1 MSQQATEPLTAEQA
15 AALHQAVQRGS
26 LAYVRNLAAAEQAV
40 QRGQFNVA
48 KVLRAAANAHRVLAF
63 NAARLLEVAAPQP
76 PEALLAANLAEL
88 QPGSLPPA
96 KGAAPD
102 AAPDAAPLHGPALPT
117 FLAQAQT
124 VQTRVT
130 DLLQRALDS
139 LTAHPDVLERDVALH
154 IQSCRGCGNP
164 VEGRAPE
171 QCDLCGAIAAE
182 FLYVGPFYSWTDER
196 LGRLSPQQVT
206 AILAQGPAQLAALI
220 ERVDDALL
228 CRKPTPDEWCIK
240 EIVAHTLEADYIC
253 VAEVQAILAQT
264 PYTGTIAPW
273 QTHVGKGYEMRPAAA
288 LIAQYCEARD
298 ATLAL
303 LQGLTPSDW
312 SRTGYIWGRAA
323 SILDVGMWVANH
335 DIGHLAQVRR
345 LLAAWQ
351 ADPG

>member
-1 MSQQATEPLTAEQA
+1 
-15 AALHQAVQRGS
+15 
-26 LAYVRNLAAAEQAV
+26 LAYIRNLAAAEQAV

-63 NAARLLEVAAPQP
+63 NAARLLEVADPQP
-76 PEALLAANLAEL
+76 PDALLAANRAEL

-96 KGAAPD
+96 TGAASGAAPV
-102 AAPDAAPLHGPALPT
+102 AVPLHGPALPT

-124 VQTRVT
+124 VQTRVS

-139 LTAHPDVLERDVALH
+139 LAAHPDILERDVAMWMH
-154 IQSCRGCGNP
+154 SCRVCGNP
-164 VEGRAPE
+164 MEGRAPE
-171 QCDLCGAIAAE
+171 QCDLCGAVAAE

-206 AILAQGPAQLAALI
+206 AILAQGPEQVTALI
-220 ERVDDALL
+220 DGVDDALL
-228 CRKPTPDEWCIK
+228 CRKPSPDEWCIK

-253 VAEVQAILAQT
+253 VAQVQAILAQT
-264 PYTGTIAPW
+264 PYAGTVPPW
-273 QTHVGKGYEMRPAAA
+273 QTHVGKGYETRPAAA
-288 LIAQYCEARD
+288 LIAQYHAARR

-303 LQGLTPSDW
+303 LQSLAPSDW
-312 SRTGYIWGRAA
+312 SRTSYTWGRAA

-335 DIGHLAQVRR
+335 DVGHLAQVRR

-351 ADPG
+351 AVPS